1 MDNNQFKVF
10 VGGIS
15 WDTTEEGLKE
25 FMGQAGEV
33 VEAKIIKDKFSGRS
47 KGFGF
52 VTFAD
57 EAGMKKAIE
66 ELNGKEL
73 DGRQLKVAEAQPP
86 KPRE

>member
-1 MDNNQFKVF
+1 MDNQNKVF

-25 FMGQAGEV
+25 FMSQVGEV
-33 VEAKIIKDKFSGRS
+33 VEVKIIKDKFSGRS

-57 EAGMKKAIE
+57 EDGMTKAIE

-73 DGRQLKVAEAQPP
+73 DGRELKVAKAQPP